1 MSSSVNLCYLILIVG
16 ERIFSIG
23 KEQNGSMN
31 VRPSTYKSY
40 NFNNTLHS
48 QDTSHSWGGAS
59 AFRSGIEYQY
69 STIQPRTEISSRQN
83 NAIAGSEEIPVLSDD
98 ANLAHLADS
107 VKTESEALTRK
118 RESTLLNS
126 ALRVEL
132 HREASFY
139 LSTMDGILEGGKH
152 FLPGKYYLQHL
163 PWIMYTQLL
172 L

>member
-1 MSSSVNLCYLILIVG
+1 MYVLLLTKAITSITLYTHRTQAIV
-16 ERIFSIG
+16 EEALQHFVQESNISI
-23 KEQNGSMN
+23 
-31 VRPSTYKSY
+31 V
-40 NFNNTLHS
+40 
-48 QDTSHSWGGAS
+48 
-59 AFRSGIEYQY
+59 QY
-69 STIQPRTEISSRQN
+69 SRVLKSAVDNN

-152 FLPGKYYLQHL
+152 FLPGKYCLKHL

>member
-1 MSSSVNLCYLILIVG
+1 MYVLLLTKAITSITLYTHRTQAIV
-16 ERIFSIG
+16 EEALQHFVQESNISI
-23 KEQNGSMN
+23 
-31 VRPSTYKSY
+31 V
-40 NFNNTLHS
+40 
-48 QDTSHSWGGAS
+48 
-59 AFRSGIEYQY
+59 QY
-69 STIQPRTEISSRQN
+69 SRVLKSAVDNN

-98 ANLAHLADS
+98 ANLAHLADN

-152 FLPGKYYLQHL
+152 FLPGKYYLMHL

>member
-1 MSSSVNLCYLILIVG
+1 MYVLLLTKAITSITLYTHRTQAIV
-16 ERIFSIG
+16 EEALQHFVQESNISI
-23 KEQNGSMN
+23 
-31 VRPSTYKSY
+31 V
-40 NFNNTLHS
+40 
-48 QDTSHSWGGAS
+48 
-59 AFRSGIEYQY
+59 QY
-69 STIQPRTEISSRQN
+69 SRVLKSAVDNN

-152 FLPGKYYLQHL
+152 FLPGKYYLMHL

>member
-1 MSSSVNLCYLILIVG
+1 MYVLLLTKPITSITLYTHRTQAIV
-16 ERIFSIG
+16 EEALQHFVQESNISI
-23 KEQNGSMN
+23 
-31 VRPSTYKSY
+31 V
-40 NFNNTLHS
+40 
-48 QDTSHSWGGAS
+48 
-59 AFRSGIEYQY
+59 QY
-69 STIQPRTEISSRQN
+69 SRVLKSAVDNN

-152 FLPGKYYLQHL
+152 FLPGKYYLMHL

>member
-1 MSSSVNLCYLILIVG
+1 MYVLLLTKPITSITLYTHRTQAIV
-16 ERIFSIG
+16 EEALQHFVQESNISI
-23 KEQNGSMN
+23 
-31 VRPSTYKSY
+31 V
-40 NFNNTLHS
+40 
-48 QDTSHSWGGAS
+48 
-59 AFRSGIEYQY
+59 QY
-69 STIQPRTEISSRQN
+69 SRVLKSAVDNN

>member
-1 MSSSVNLCYLILIVG
+1 MYVLLLTKAITSITLYTHRTQAIV
-16 ERIFSIG
+16 EEALQHFVQESNISI
-23 KEQNGSMN
+23 
-31 VRPSTYKSY
+31 V
-40 NFNNTLHS
+40 
-48 QDTSHSWGGAS
+48 
-59 AFRSGIEYQY
+59 QY
-69 STIQPRTEISSRQN
+69 SRVLKSAVDNN